1 MGGKIVIARFLLTRR
16 QSLQKYQLVVL
27 PTDVVYS
34 LQGSEWQR
42 RASVCHCEEFDD
54 VAILESAVETS
65 QSSARAV
72 LAGSVCHP
80 DLDTDCHVV
89 ELLAMTVIHL
99 GGVREHDL
107 FRQHD
112 GIDGQSP

>member
-54 VAILESAVETS
+54 VAILESAIETS

-89 ELLAMTVIHL
+89 ELLAMTVMIL
-99 GGVREHDL
+99 MLV
-107 FRQHD
+107 
-112 GIDGQSP
+112 SPGRV

>member
-54 VAILESAVETS
+54 PFDELRAGCGNPPKRGRDISILGKGSAGRLGM
-65 QSSARAV
+65 SS
-72 LAGSVCHP
+72 
-80 DLDTDCHVV
+80 
-89 ELLAMTVIHL
+89 
-99 GGVREHDL
+99 
-107 FRQHD
+107 
-112 GIDGQSP
+112 